1 MVSVTPDTVED
12 PGLFDDLLPPDES
25 RAHEDGQAA
34 ERPDTANFA
43 ENREEKGGAPPDQ
56 PDHREP
62 AKRAK
67 AAASVGASPRNAR
80 KTNSVLGFKST
91 ARSLV

>member
-43 ENREEKGGAPPDQ
+43 ENREEKGGAPAG
-56 PDHREP
+56 P
-62 AKRAK
+62 AGPSGGAGEAGKGRRKR
-67 AAASVGASPRNAR
+67 RR
-80 KTNSVLGFKST
+80 KPAQRPENE
-91 ARSLV
+91 